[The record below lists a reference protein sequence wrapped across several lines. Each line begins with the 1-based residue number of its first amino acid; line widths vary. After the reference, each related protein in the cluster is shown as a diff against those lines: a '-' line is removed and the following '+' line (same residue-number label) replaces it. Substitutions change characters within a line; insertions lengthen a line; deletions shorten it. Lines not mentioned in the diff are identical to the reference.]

1 VIAGKRMKAAKHVR
15 RFVAPTVIIGLCAV
29 LAAFAA
35 PDAFPDWAFPAA
47 NMQKPKAGWDAT
59 TPLELPGATRSFT
72 DAALHDPYAAP
83 DWFPSSHPP
92 APAVVL
98 NGRPDK
104 FVACGYCHLPDG
116 SGRPENASLS
126 GLPADYIRRQ
136 VTAFR
141 TGTRKAAAPDWLAT
155 ALMTRVAAN
164 ATDQEIATAADYFA
178 AIPARAH
185 VQVVETDRITGSEA
199 KAFVLRA
206 APGAGEPLGD
216 RIVEGPSDFERF
228 ERRDPRLIYTAYV
241 PLGALK
247 RGEALA
253 QTGGGGV
260 TVACASCH
268 GEGLRGGVGAVAPPL
283 AGRSPTYVFRQLY
296 GFLTGARGGEASL
309 PMRGVVARLT
319 QTDMI
324 ALAAYVGSLKP

>member
-1 VIAGKRMKAAKHVR
+1 VIEGERMKASKYVR
-15 RFVAPTVIIGLCAV
+15 RLGAPTVIMALCAA

-47 NMQKPKAGWDAT
+47 NMQKPKTGWDAT
-59 TPLELPGATRSFT
+59 TPLELPGAARSFSE
-72 DAALHDPYAAP
+72 AALHDPYAAP

-98 NGRPDK
+98 NGRPGQLA
-104 FVACGYCHLPDG
+104 ACGYCHLPDG

-141 TGTRKAAAPDWLAT
+141 TGTRKAAAPDWVAT
-155 ALMTRVAAN
+155 ASMTRVAVN
-164 ATDQEIATAADYFA
+164 ATDQEIAAAADYFA
-178 AIPARAH
+178 AIPERAH
-185 VQVVETDRITGSEA
+185 VQVVETERITGSEA
-199 KAFVLRA
+199 KAFLLRA
-206 APGAGEPLGD
+206 VPGAGEPLGT

-228 ERRDPRLIYTAYV
+228 ERRDPRLVYTAYV

-247 RGEALA
+247 QGEALA
-253 QTGGGGV
+253 QTGGGV

-268 GEGLRGGVGAVAPPL
+268 GEGLRGGAGAVAPPL
-283 AGRSPTYVFRQLY
+283 AGRSPTYLFRQLY
-296 GFLTGARGGEASL
+296 GFSTGARGGEASL

-324 ALAAYVGSLKP
+324 ALAAYVGSLKPN

>member
-1 VIAGKRMKAAKHVR
+1 MNAAKHVR
-15 RFVAPTVIIGLCAV
+15 RFIAPTVILGLCAV
-29 LAAFAA
+29 LAAFVA

-47 NMQKPKAGWDAT
+47 NMQKPTAGWDAT
-59 TPLELPGATRSFT
+59 IPLDLPGATRSFT
-72 DAALHDPYAAP
+72 EAALHDPYAAP
-83 DWFPSSHPP
+83 DWFPGSHPP

-98 NGRPDK
+98 TGRPGK
-104 FVACGYCHLPDG
+104 LAACGFCHLPDG

-141 TGTRKAAAPDWLAT
+141 TGTRKAAPPDWPAT

-164 ATDQEIATAADYFA
+164 ATDQEIAAAADYFA
-178 AIPARAH
+178 AIPAQAH

-199 KAFVLRA
+199 KAFLLRA
-206 APGAGEPLGD
+206 VPGAGEPLGD

-268 GEGLRGGVGAVAPPL
+268 GEGLRGGAGAVAPPL

-296 GFLTGARGGEASL
+296 GFSTGARGGEASL

-324 ALAAYVGSLKP
+324 ALAAYVGSLKPN